1 MYVYCAYT
9 GIVPIFCET
18 LFKEVDEKR
27 SEGSATEFQV
37 FQFSDIHIFWE
48 LCAGGYTTQLT
59 RGNCN

>member
-1 MYVYCAYT
+1 MYIVHLHT

-37 FQFSDIHIFWE
+37 FQFSDIHMQII
-48 LCAGGYTTQLT
+48 
-59 RGNCN
+59 GNCVQAGTRLS